1 MNCDMK
7 CILVGLTTKVAFYN
21 ISYTKNEQNINI
33 GNIRLLYLIFNR
45 TKLKWWAT
53 RNEIKYKRTE
63 ANDMVKVKSRHK
75 GTNQST
81 HIEQKRLAIY

>member
-1 MNCDMK
+1 M
-7 CILVGLTTKVAFYN
+7 
-21 ISYTKNEQNINI
+21 
-33 GNIRLLYLIFNR
+33 
-45 TKLKWWAT
+45 

-81 HIEQKRLAIY
+81 HIEQKRLAINEMRSEDYGKRFFSIVIF